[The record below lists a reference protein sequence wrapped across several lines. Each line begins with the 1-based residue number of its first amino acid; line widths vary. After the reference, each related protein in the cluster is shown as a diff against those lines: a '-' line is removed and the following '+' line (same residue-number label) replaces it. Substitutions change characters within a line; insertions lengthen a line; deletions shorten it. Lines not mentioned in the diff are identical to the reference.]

1 MGKRFIG
8 AGQINLGACFNNN
21 KDYGKCSDSGATI
34 STMKKNISVLKRSCR
49 FFLLYFLT
57 FSF

>member
-1 MGKRFIG
+1 MEKRFIG

-34 STMKKNISVLKRSCR
+34 STIKKNISVLKIV
-49 FFLLYFLT
+49 
-57 FSF
+57 